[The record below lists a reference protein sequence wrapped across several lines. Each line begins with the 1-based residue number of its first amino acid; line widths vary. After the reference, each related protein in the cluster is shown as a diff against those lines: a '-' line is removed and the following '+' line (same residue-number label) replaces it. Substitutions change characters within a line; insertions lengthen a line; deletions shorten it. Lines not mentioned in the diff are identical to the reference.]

1 MLKKIRNV
9 LWLIFFMAACF
20 LGAWVVVD
28 NNYLVDFNL
37 FGLLISQRTVGF
49 LVLAS
54 FAAGLLLGLF
64 GNILVTSWMAIKL
77 NRFEKRLQKQEVKS
91 ASTGKPV

>member
-1 MLKKIRNV
+1 MLKKVRSV
-9 LWLIFFMAACF
+9 LWLLFFLAALF

-37 FGLLISQRTVGF
+37 FGFLISRQTLGL

-54 FAAGLLLGLF
+54 FAVGLLTGLLGSVL
-64 GNILVTSWMAIKL
+64 ITSWMAIKL
-77 NRFEKRLQKQEVKS
+77 NRLQKRLQKQEVKNTPS
-91 ASTGKPV
+91 GKVV

>member
-9 LWLIFFMAACF
+9 LWLLFFLAAFF
-20 LGAWVVVD
+20 LGAWIVVD

-37 FGLLISQRTVGF
+37 FGFLIPQQTLGF

-77 NRFEKRLQKQEVKS
+77 NRFQKRLQKQEVKS
-91 ASTGKPV
+91 TSSGKAV